1 MIDKSKGG
9 DLAFA
14 SALEQARLVRERQVS
29 PVELTELYLE
39 RIGRLND
46 KIGAYLTVAADY
58 ARRAAAKAEA
68 EVGKEGLPPF
78 HGVPISIKD
87 LNDTAGIRTTWGTR
101 AWANRVPT
109 VDDEVVARLK
119 AAGFVILGKTVTP
132 EFGPVNISEP
142 PGYPPGRNPWNPEL
156 ACGGS
161 SGGAAAGLAAG
172 LCPVSHGSDG
182 GGSIRNPSSW
192 CGVFGVKPSRGRI
205 SDKPRTQQFFSVQGP
220 ITRYVADAA
229 AMLDAMSGPAPGDA
243 FWAPPP
249 SRPFLEEAGTSP
261 GKLRIAFTT
270 VPMDSHIPVAPAN
283 AAAAEDAARVLEG
296 LGHHVEHVEHP
307 ETGTSLLGPSAIMF
321 AAGYAAKAPEMPP
334 LDQLSPWMA
343 GMIQMGRGISAA
355 DYVAAER
362 TLIDVSRRF
371 VESFSAWDVLVTPT
385 LAGPPP
391 PVGKFADVQMAQI
404 AELYAL
410 TPFTAMFNT
419 TGQPAVTIPW
429 GFDENHM
436 PVGVQIA
443 GQPAGEALL
452 FRLSAQLEKAHPWA
466 HWRPPV
472 S

>member
-1 MIDKSKGG
+1 MSNKPAG

-14 SALEQARLVRERQVS
+14 SALEQARLVRERKVS
-29 PVELTELYLE
+29 PVELADLYLE
-39 RIGRLND
+39 RIHRLND
-46 KIGAYLTVAADY
+46 RLGAYLTVADDFARAA
-58 ARRAAAKAEA
+58 ARRAEEA
-68 EVGKEGLPPF
+68 LGRADLPPF

-101 AWANRVPT
+101 AWANRVPDR
-109 VDDEVVARLK
+109 DDEVVARLK
-119 AAGFVILGKTVTP
+119 TAGFVILGKTVTP

-142 PGYPPGRNPWNPEL
+142 PGYPPGRNPWNPDL

-161 SGGAAAGLAAG
+161 SGGAAAGLVAG
-172 LCPVSHGSDG
+172 LCPVSQGSDG

-192 CGVFGVKPSRGRI
+192 CGAYGVKPSRGRI

-229 AMLDAMSGPAPGDA
+229 AMLDAMAGPAPGDA

-249 SRPFLEEAGTSP
+249 ARPFLAEVGAPP
-261 GKLRIAFTT
+261 GKLHIGFTT
-270 VPMDSHIPVAPAN
+270 VPMSPEIPVAPAN
-283 AAAAEDAARVLEG
+283 VAATEDAARVLEG
-296 LGHHVEHVEHP
+296 LGHHVERIVHP
-307 ETGTSLLGPSAIMF
+307 ETGTNLLGPSAVMF

-343 GMIQMGRGISAA
+343 GMIEMGRGIAAA
-355 DYVAAER
+355 DYVAAEQI
-362 TLIDVSRRF
+362 LIDVSRRF
-371 VESFSAWDVLVTPT
+371 IEAFLQWDVLVMPT

-391 PVGKFADVQMAQI
+391 PVGKFADVQMFQM

-410 TPFTAMFNT
+410 TPFTAIFNT

-429 GFDENHM
+429 SRDENGL

-443 GQPAGEALL
+443 GRPADEATL
-452 FRLSAQLEKAHPWA
+452 FRLSAQIEEAHPWA
-466 HWRPPV
+466 DWRPPV